1 MNMKIY
7 FDNNATTKCDEN
19 VVNAMLPYFTEEYGN
34 PSSTYSFGKEI
45 KDEITKARRNI
56 AKLLNADEN
65 EIIFTSCASESNV
78 TAIMNAVNNNPNKK
92 HIITTK
98 VEHASIMETMKKL
111 ETKGYEI
118 TYLSVDEKGRI
129 NIEELK
135 KSIKKD
141 TILICVMM
149 ANNEIGNIYPIKEI
163 GKIAKESNILFHCD
177 AVQAVGKIKIDVK
190 DMNIDTL
197 SLSGHKIHAPKGIGV
212 LYVNKEIQFSQL
224 IFGHQEKN
232 RRGGTENVPYIIG
245 LGKAVQNLLED
256 NYKTNEKIKNLRDKL
271 ETQIKNNIEDTIIYG
286 DLENRL
292 PNTSNIAFKGVNG
305 EEILLMLESFNIYV
319 STGSAC
325 NSEMTEPSHVL
336 TACNADLNNYSP
348 IRISLGKDNTEEEVE
363 VFVQKLTN
371 IINMLRKKSK
381 MMGENK
387 WVIKLI

>member
-1 MNMKIY
+1 MISKIY

-19 VVNAMLPYFTEEYGN
+19 VVNAMLPYFNEEYGN
-34 PSSTYSFGKEI
+34 PSGIYSLWKEI
-45 KDEITKARRNI
+45 KDDITKARKNI

-98 VEHASIMETMKKL
+98 VEHASIMETMKNL

-129 NIEELK
+129 SIEELK
-135 KSIKKD
+135 QSIRED
-141 TILICVMM
+141 TILICIMM

-163 GKIAKESNILFHCD
+163 GKIAKENNILFHCD

-190 DMNIDTL
+190 DMNIDML

-212 LYVNKEIQFSQL
+212 LYVNKEIQFNQL

-245 LGKAVQNLLED
+245 LGIAAKNILED
-256 NYKTNEKIKNLRDKL
+256 DYKVNEKIKGLRDKL
-271 ETQIKNNIEDTIIYG
+271 EKEIKNNIEDIIIYG

-325 NSEMTEPSHVL
+325 NSEIAEQSHVL
-336 TACNADLNNYSP
+336 TACKADLDNYSP
-348 IRISLGKDNTEEEVE
+348 IRISLAKDNTEEEVDI
-363 VFVQKLTN
+363 FVQRLTN
-371 IINMLRKKSK
+371 VINMLRKKSE
-381 MMGENK
+381 MMRGK
-387 WVIKLI
+387 